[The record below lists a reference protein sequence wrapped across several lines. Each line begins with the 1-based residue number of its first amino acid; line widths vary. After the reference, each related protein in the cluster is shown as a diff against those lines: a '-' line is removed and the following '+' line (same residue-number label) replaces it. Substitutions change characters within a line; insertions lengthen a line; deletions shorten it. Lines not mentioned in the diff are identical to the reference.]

1 MVLLNLLGNAI
12 DAVAS
17 QPEGERRIELTV
29 SCRGAEVLLSIEDSG
44 PGLAPEVRSRI
55 FDPFVTTKPDG
66 MGLGLAI
73 SRSLLRSQGGDVWA
87 ENSRLGGACFIIRM
101 PMATM
106 AQVAL

>member
-1 MVLLNLLGNAI
+1 
-12 DAVAS
+12 
-17 QPEGERRIELTV
+17 
-29 SCRGAEVLLSIEDSG
+29 LLSIEDSG
-44 PGLAPEVRSRI
+44 PGLAPEIASRI

-87 ENSRLGGACFIIRM
+87 ESGGRLGGACFIIRM
-101 PMATM
+101 PMATL